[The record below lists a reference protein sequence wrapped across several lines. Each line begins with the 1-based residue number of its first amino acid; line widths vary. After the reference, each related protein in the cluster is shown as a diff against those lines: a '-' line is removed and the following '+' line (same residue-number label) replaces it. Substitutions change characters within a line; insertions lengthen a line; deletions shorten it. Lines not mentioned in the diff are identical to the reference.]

1 MLAPL
6 PRPNPQA
13 PQPPHSHPPTHTPA
27 QDLELWITK
36 EEVEYGFNLA
46 VRAGRVVQEVRVATG
61 MSADEMRAAVQR
73 VLRSIN

>member
-6 PRPNPQA
+6 LGWA
-13 PQPPHSHPPTHTPA
+13 P

-36 EEVEYGFNLA
+36 EEVDHGFNLA
-46 VRAGRVVQEVRVATG
+46 VRAGRVVQEVKVATG